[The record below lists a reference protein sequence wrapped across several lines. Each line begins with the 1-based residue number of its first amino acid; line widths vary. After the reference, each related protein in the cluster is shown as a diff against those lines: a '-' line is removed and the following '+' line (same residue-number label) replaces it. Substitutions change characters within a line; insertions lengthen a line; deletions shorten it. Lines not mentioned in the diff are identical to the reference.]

1 MELRADLRALVLG
14 ELRRSTGERDR
25 VVEERVALRRRRM
38 GFARRRSIRVDRRRR
53 RMRGGSLSSPSAGSE
68 HENQPLHGFD
78 VSVTVAMALWFA
90 ALLGLVQ
97 GLTEY
102 IPVSST
108 AHLRVLPALF
118 GMRDAGAA
126 YTAVI
131 QLGTLAAV
139 IVYFAKDLIAIPHAM
154 IRAPNTPE
162 GRLPW
167 MLALGT
173 VPIVIA
179 GLAFKKH
186 IEGDLRS
193 LYVIAGALVVIGL
206 AMAVIDQT
214 AGKHGERPLS
224 SLTYTDALLV
234 GLAQTLALIP
244 GVSRSGSTICMAL
257 LLGFT
262 RSEAA
267 RFSFLLSIPAVA
279 GAGILEARTAFH
291 ELGTSAIPALAV
303 GTGVA
308 AVTGYA
314 TIAWFLRWLGSHQLV
329 GFAFYRIAC
338 GVALLAALAAGYLRG
353 V

>member
-1 MELRADLRALVLG
+1 VELRADLRAFILG
-14 ELRRSTGERDR
+14 ELRRAGGERDR
-25 VVEERVALRRRRM
+25 VVEQGVALRGRRM
-38 GFARRRSIRVDRRRR
+38 VDG
-53 RMRGGSLSSPSAGSE
+53 RGGGLAVRGRRGGTRRGGLASTAGSE

-102 IPVSST
+102 IPISST

-126 YTAVI
+126 YTAVL

-139 IVYFAKDLIAIPHAM
+139 IVYFAKDLISLPQAM
-154 IRAPNTPE
+154 IRAPGTPE

-193 LYVIAGALVVIGL
+193 LYVIGGALVVIGI

-214 AGKHGERPLS
+214 AGKSAERSLS
-224 SLTYTDALLV
+224 SLTYTDALMV

-314 TIAWFLRWLGSHQLV
+314 CIAWFLRWLGSHQLV

-338 GVALLAALAAGYLRG
+338 GLALLAAMAAGYLRG

>member
-1 MELRADLRALVLG
+1 
-14 ELRRSTGERDR
+14 
-25 VVEERVALRRRRM
+25 
-38 GFARRRSIRVDRRRR
+38 
-53 RMRGGSLSSPSAGSE
+53 
-68 HENQPLHGFD
+68 
-78 VSVTVAMALWFA
+78 
-90 ALLGLVQ
+90 
-97 GLTEY
+97 
-102 IPVSST
+102 
-108 AHLRVLPALF
+108 
-118 GMRDAGAA
+118 
-126 YTAVI
+126 VI

-193 LYVIAGALVVIGL
+193 LYVIGGALVVIGI

-214 AGKHGERPLS
+214 AGKSAERSLS
-224 SLTYTDALLV
+224 SLTYTDALMV

-314 TIAWFLRWLGSHQLV
+314 CIAWFLRWLGSHQLV

-338 GVALLAALAAGYLRG
+338 GLALLAAMAAGYLRG